1 MVFVVWY
8 HLARCQDTEIF
19 LQRSCIVNY
28 VYTGELEVE
37 QLGDA
42 LVVAVSFMFDPVQPV
57 QIKPQSVVQT
67 LHISRIRSV
76 LRV

>member
-1 MVFVVWY
+1 M
-8 HLARCQDTEIF
+8 F

-57 QIKPQSVVQT
+57 QIKPQSVVET
-67 LHISRIRSV
+67 LHISVSKNEIHDRNVVVSEQSKSKK
-76 LRV
+76 